1 MGTGRDP
8 LALLLEECA
17 QQAIK
22 RIDRRTDIHSQFLA
36 VPIEIYAPFADA
48 LKADAGISRIL
59 DVFVRMGSTG
69 SILQGALA
77 APILIHRAAT
87 QPADTI
93 IERLR
98 AIADGDGCAIC
109 YVCTLGGIRPQGRL
123 TLAADTE
130 LVPIELAPPR
140 WEPSGSVHWPDRH
153 PTPEMPTAALLVRS
167 HLIPRLGEPPQGF
180 ERFWDPRDQ
189 ALNAIAGLAL
199 TTKAAPRMI
208 GEYEFVEDLGWPGHA
223 NMGGSYHTP
232 PYPPV
237 LGIEL
242 EVRDEASRAT
252 AAWSSACSDK
262 ALQRALE
269 KLLDARRRFLDV
281 ERAMDLG
288 SCLEILLMHG
298 EGESSEIAYKIRVRA
313 AWLAGNHLDERRRI
327 YEVAKSAYN
336 LRSKAIHE
344 GRLPKSRTP
353 DAHNAMARTLA
364 DADDLCAKLISRV
377 VERGWPNW
385 ADIVLDAD
393 SI

>member
-1 MGTGRDP
+1 MSIGRDP
-8 LALLLEECA
+8 LALLLEESA
-17 QQAIK
+17 QRATK
-22 RIDRRTDIHSQFLA
+22 KIDRRADPHLQFLA
-36 VPIEIYAPFADA
+36 VPVEIYAPFAEE
-48 LKADAGISRIL
+48 LKADAGISRIM
-59 DVFVRMGSTG
+59 DIFARIGSTG
-69 SILQGALA
+69 SLLQSALA
-77 APILIHRAAT
+77 APILIHRAVT
-87 QPADTI
+87 HPADTI

-130 LVPIELAPPR
+130 LVPIELAPPC
-140 WEPSGSVHWPDRH
+140 WESDPVLWPNDRH

-167 HLIPRLGEPPQGF
+167 HLIPRFGEPPQGF
-180 ERFWDPRDQ
+180 ERIWAPRDQ
-189 ALNAIAGLAL
+189 AFKAIAGLAL

-208 GEYEFVEDLGWPGHA
+208 GEYEFVEDLGWPGQA
-223 NMGGSYHTP
+223 NVGGSYHTL

-237 LGIEL
+237 VGIEP

-313 AWLAGNHLDERRRI
+313 AWLAGNDLDERRRI
-327 YEVAKSAYN
+327 YEVAKSAYI

-353 DAHNAMARTLA
+353 DVHNAIAQTLA

-393 SI
+393 PI